1 MKNESKKET
10 LILKN
15 NMNLK
20 SIRHWV
26 LLLASTTLLAACT
39 NDANDTGTTSEEV
52 VTESVTEESISTSE
66 ETQETE
72 SVAEESEESDIS
84 AEDAQEVTATIS
96 IIIDGDEQSDL
107 SQEVTVQE
115 GTTLMDAMQ
124 EHFDIVHSDG
134 MITSIDSHEQD
145 IDAGRYWL
153 YDVNG
158 EMAMVGAGDYE
169 LAEGDL
175 VEWKLEDSDF

>member
-1 MKNESKKET
+1 MKNK
-10 LILKN
+10 
-15 NMNLK
+15 MNLK

-39 NDANDTGTTSEEV
+39 NDANDTETTSEEV
-52 VTESVTEESISTSE
+52 VTESVTEESISTLE
-66 ETQETE
+66 EPQETE
-72 SVAEESEESDIS
+72 SVAEESEESAIS
-84 AEDAQEVTATIS
+84 AEDGEEVTATIS
-96 IIIDGDEQSDL
+96 IIIDGEEQSEL
-107 SQEVTVQE
+107 SQEVIVQE
-115 GTTLMDAMQ
+115 GTTLMEAM
-124 EHFDIVHSDG
+124 EEYFDIEYSDG

-145 IDAGRYWL
+145 VDAGRYWL

-158 EMAMVGAGDYE
+158 EMATVGAGDYE